1 MMLAVVLA
9 FASSLCWG
17 SADFLGGLQS
27 RKRALLT
34 VLLVSQVAAVALATV
49 YVVASG
55 DGFPDLGPAAL
66 AVGAGVAG
74 CAALAA
80 FYRGLAIGTMSIVAP
95 VSATGAVVPV
105 LVGVASGER
114 PGAVQVV
121 GIALA
126 MIGIVLAA
134 REPANDRGEASAR
147 VVRTSIGLALLA
159 ALGFGS
165 FFVLIDEAT
174 EGAGAPW
181 ALFLVRVGEV
191 AALGTLALVLRP
203 QMPGGIADASPLLLI
218 GTLDYL
224 ATALFALATQEG
236 LLSVVSVVGS
246 LYPAV
251 TVVLAR
257 VVLAERVAR
266 SQEVGVVI
274 TLVGVVAISAG

>member
-1 MMLAVVLA
+1 MLAVALA

-17 SADFLGGLQS
+17 LADFLGGLQS
-27 RKRALLT
+27 RRRPLVT
-34 VLLVSQVAAVALATV
+34 VLLIAQIAAVAMGLAFLLAERDPV
-49 YVVASG
+49 
-55 DGFPDLGPAAL
+55 PDLGPAAL

-95 VSATGAVVPV
+95 VSATGAAVPV

-114 PGAVQVV
+114 PGTVQVV
-121 GIALA
+121 GIVLA
-126 MIGIVLAA
+126 MIGIILAA
-134 REPANDRGEASAR
+134 REPGGAPPGRALRASL
-147 VVRTSIGLALLA
+147 GLALLA

-165 FFVLIDEAT
+165 FFVLLDRAT

-181 ALFLVRVGEV
+181 ALLLVRVGEV
-191 AALGTLALVLRP
+191 ALLAVLAAAVRP
-203 QMPGGIADASPLLLI
+203 RMPAGLRDAAPLLGI
-218 GTLDYL
+218 GALDFL

-236 LLSVVSVVGS
+236 LLSVVAVVGS

-257 VVLAERVAR
+257 VVLAERVSR
-266 SQEVGVVI
+266 GQEAGVVI
-274 TLVGVVAISAG
+274 TLAGVMAISAG

>member
-1 MMLAVVLA
+1 MLAVVLA

-34 VLLVSQVAAVALATV
+34 VLLFSQVAAVALATL

-105 LVGVASGER
+105 LVGVVSGER
-114 PGAVQVV
+114 PGAVQVA

-126 MIGIVLAA
+126 MVGIVLAA
-134 REPANDRGEASAR
+134 REPSNSGEAPAR

-159 ALGFGS
+159 ALGFGT

-181 ALFLVRVGEV
+181 ALLLVRAGEV
-191 AALGTLALVLRP
+191 AALGTLALILRP
-203 QMPGGIADASPLLLI
+203 QLPRGIADASPLLLI

-257 VVLAERVAR
+257 IVLAERVAR

-274 TLVGVVAISAG
+274 TLAGVVAISAG

>member
-1 MMLAVVLA
+1 VLAVALA

-17 SADFLGGLQS
+17 TADFLGGLQA
-27 RKRALLT
+27 RRRALVT
-34 VLLVSQVAAVALATV
+34 VLLISQVTAFVLAVV

-55 DGFPDLGPAAL
+55 DPVPDLGAAAL
-66 AVGAGVAG
+66 ATGAGVAG

-114 PGAVQVV
+114 PGGIQVA
-121 GIALA
+121 GIVLA
-126 MIGIVLAA
+126 MVGIVLAA
-134 REPANDRGEASAR
+134 REPSSAAPSRAVRASLA
-147 VVRTSIGLALLA
+147 LALLA

-165 FFVLIDEAT
+165 FFVLLDEAT
-174 EGAGAPW
+174 EQAGAPW
-181 ALFLVRVGEV
+181 ALLFTRVGEV
-191 AALGTLALVLRP
+191 AALTAVALALRP
-203 QMPGGIADASPLLLI
+203 QMPSGLRDASPLLLV
-218 GTLDYL
+218 GALDYL
-224 ATALFALATQEG
+224 ATALFAAATQEG

-266 SQEVGVVI
+266 SQELGVVI
-274 TLVGVVAISAG
+274 TLAGVVAISAG

>member
-1 MMLAVVLA
+1 VPE
-9 FASSLCWG
+9 
-17 SADFLGGLQS
+17 LG
-27 RKRALLT
+27 T
-34 VLLVSQVAAVALATV
+34 AAV
-49 YVVASG
+49 
-55 DGFPDLGPAAL
+55 

-95 VSATGAVVPV
+95 VSATGAAVPV

-114 PGAVQVV
+114 PGTIQIL

-126 MIGIVLAA
+126 MVGIVLAA
-134 REPANDRGEASAR
+134 REPVEEGAVAAPA
-147 VVRTSIGLALLA
+147 VRASIGLALLA

-165 FFVLIDEAT
+165 FFVLIDTAT
-174 EGAGAPW
+174 EDGGAPW
-181 ALFLVRVGEV
+181 ALLLVRIGEV
-191 AALGTLALVLRP
+191 TLLGALALAIRP
-203 QMPGGIADASPLLLI
+203 ALPDSVRDGAPLLLV
-218 GTLDYL
+218 GALDFL
-224 ATALFALATQEG
+224 ATAFFALATQEG

-257 VVLAERVAR
+257 IVLSERVAR

-274 TLVGVVAISAG
+274 TLAGVVAISAG

>member
-1 MMLAVVLA
+1 MLAVALA

-17 SADFLGGLQS
+17 TADFLGGFQS
-27 RKRALLT
+27 RRRALLT
-34 VLLVSQVAAVALATV
+34 VMFVSQVVALLLAIV
-49 YVVASG
+49 YVAASG
-55 DGFPDLGPAAL
+55 DAVPELGPAAL
-66 AVGAGVAG
+66 AAAAGVAG

-114 PGAVQVV
+114 PGALQVM
-121 GIALA
+121 GIGLA
-126 MIGIVLAA
+126 MVGIVLAA
-134 REPANDRGEASAR
+134 REPGGSAPSSAVRASL
-147 VVRTSIGLALLA
+147 GLALLA
-159 ALGFGS
+159 ALGFGT

-174 EGAGAPW
+174 EQAGAPW
-181 ALFLVRVGEV
+181 ALLLVRVGDV
-191 AALGTLALVLRP
+191 VVLGTLALAMRPALPAGLRD
-203 QMPGGIADASPLLLI
+203 GAPLLAV
-218 GTLDYL
+218 GALDYL
-224 ATALFALATQEG
+224 ATALFAFATQEG

-266 SQEVGVVI
+266 SQEVGVVV
-274 TLVGVVAISAG
+274 TLAGVVAISAG

>member
-1 MMLAVVLA
+1 VPVLAIALA

-17 SADFLGGLQS
+17 TADFMGGLQA
-27 RKRALLT
+27 RRRALVT
-34 VLLVSQVAAVALATV
+34 VLLVSQVAALALALAFLA
-49 YVVASG
+49 ASA
-55 DGFPDLGPAAL
+55 DPLPDLGPLAL
-66 AVGAGVAG
+66 AAGAGVAG

-114 PGAVQVV
+114 PGTIQVA

-134 REPANDRGEASAR
+134 REPVEEGAVPKPA
-147 VVRTSIGLALLA
+147 VRASIGLALLA
-159 ALGFGS
+159 AAGFGT
-165 FFVLIDEAT
+165 FFVLIDSAT
-174 EGAGAPW
+174 EDAGAPW
-181 ALFLVRVGEV
+181 ALLAVRVADVLVLGT
-191 AALGTLALVLRP
+191 AALLLRPALASGVRDAAPLLVL
-203 QMPGGIADASPLLLI
+203 GS
-218 GTLDYL
+218 LDFL

-257 VVLAERVAR
+257 IVLSERVAR
-266 SQEVGVVI
+266 SQEVGVAI
-274 TLVGVVAISAG
+274 TLAGVIAISAG

>member
-1 MMLAVVLA
+1 VLAIALA

-17 SADFLGGLQS
+17 TADFMGGLQA
-27 RKRALLT
+27 RRRPLVT
-34 VLLVSQVAAVALATV
+34 VLLVSQVAALALA
-49 YVVASG
+49 VAFLAASV
-55 DGFPDLGPAAL
+55 DPLPDLGPLAL
-66 AVGAGVAG
+66 AAGAGAAG

-95 VSATGAVVPV
+95 VSATGAAVPV

-114 PGAVQVV
+114 PGTIQVV

-126 MIGIVLAA
+126 MAGIVLAA
-134 REPANDRGEASAR
+134 REPVEEGALPKPA
-147 VVRTSIGLALLA
+147 VRASIGLALLA
-159 ALGFGS
+159 AIGFGS
-165 FFVLIDEAT
+165 FFVLIDSAT
-174 EGAGAPW
+174 EDAGAPW
-181 ALFLVRVGEV
+181 ALLAVRIADVVVLGTVALVVRPALTRGMRD
-191 AALGTLALVLRP
+191 AAPLLALGAL
-203 QMPGGIADASPLLLI
+203 DF
-218 GTLDYL
+218 L

-257 VVLAERVAR
+257 LVLAERVAR

-274 TLVGVVAISAG
+274 TLAGVVAISAG

>member
-1 MMLAVVLA
+1 VLAIALA

-17 SADFLGGLQS
+17 TADFMGGLQA
-27 RKRALLT
+27 RARPLVT
-34 VLLVSQVAAVALATV
+34 VLLVSQIAALALAVAFLA
-49 YVVASG
+49 ASA
-55 DGFPDLGPAAL
+55 DPLPDLGPLAL
-66 AVGAGVAG
+66 AAGAGLAG

-114 PGAVQVV
+114 PGTIQVV

-126 MIGIVLAA
+126 MGGIVLAA
-134 REPANDRGEASAR
+134 REPVEEGAVPKPA
-147 VVRTSIGLALLA
+147 VRASIGLALLA
-159 ALGFGS
+159 ALGFGT
-165 FFVLIDEAT
+165 FFVLIDSAT
-174 EGAGAPW
+174 EDAGAPW
-181 ALFLVRVGEV
+181 ALLAVRIADVV
-191 AALGTLALVLRP
+191 VLGTVALALRPALASGLR
-203 QMPGGIADASPLLLI
+203 DAAPLLVL
-218 GTLDYL
+218 GSLDFL

-257 VVLAERVAR
+257 IVLSERVAR
-266 SQEVGVVI
+266 SQEVGVAI
-274 TLVGVVAISAG
+274 TLAGVVAISAG

>member
-1 MMLAVVLA
+1 MVAVALA

-17 SADFLGGLQS
+17 SADILGGLES

-34 VLLVSQVAAVALATV
+34 VLLISQVAAV
-49 YVVASG
+49 
-55 DGFPDLGPAAL
+55 
-66 AVGAGVAG
+66 
-74 CAALAA
+74 ALAA

-114 PGAVQVV
+114 PGAVQVA

-126 MIGIVLAA
+126 MVGIVLAA
-134 REPANDRGEASAR
+134 REPASSGEAPAR

-181 ALFLVRVGEV
+181 ALLLVRVGEI
-191 AALGTLALVLRP
+191 AALGTLALALRP
-203 QMPGGIADASPLLLI
+203 QLPGGMADASPLLLI
-218 GTLDYL
+218 GALDYL

-266 SQEVGVVI
+266 SQELGVVI
-274 TLVGVVAISAG
+274 TLAGVVAISAG